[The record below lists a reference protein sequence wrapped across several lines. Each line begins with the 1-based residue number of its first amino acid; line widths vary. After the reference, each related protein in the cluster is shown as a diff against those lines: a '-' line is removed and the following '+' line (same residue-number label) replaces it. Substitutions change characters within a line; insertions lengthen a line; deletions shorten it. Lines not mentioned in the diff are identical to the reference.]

1 MRVEHITTTENWDRL
16 DRFLSHHFT
25 DKSRTYL
32 QKLIADGCVMVDG
45 QPARASARLQP
56 GSTISITWP
65 EIVSMDIQA
74 EDIPLDIIYEDEWLV
89 VVNKPQG
96 MVVHPAAGHHE
107 GTLVHAL
114 LHHCAG
120 QLSDLNGVIR
130 PGIIHRIDKDTS
142 GLLLA
147 VKDNQVHRHMAEQ
160 IRSHSVE
167 RIYQAVVHGFVDSE
181 EGTIEAPVGRDP
193 RHRQR
198 MAVVGSGKPA
208 VTHFRV
214 LERFEKAT
222 FVEAKLQ
229 TGRTHQ
235 IRVHFRYVGHPLV
248 GDPVYAPG
256 RKNWGL
262 KGQALHAGQLS
273 FQHPVLDRPMT
284 FTAPRPDYFDEL
296 LEKMRSGY

>member
-1 MRVEHITTTENWDRL
+1 MRTERITVEDHWNRL
-16 DRFLSHHFT
+16 DRFLTQRFMNQ
-25 DKSRTYL
+25 SRTYL
-32 QKLIADGCVMVDG
+32 QRLIADGCVLVDG
-45 QPARASARLQP
+45 QTTRASAALQP
-56 GSTISITWP
+56 GTVVSVDWP
-65 EIVSMDIQA
+65 EAVTLDVRPEA
-74 EDIPLDIIYEDEWLV
+74 IPLDIIYEDEWLV

-142 GLLLA
+142 GLLIA

-167 RIYQAVVHGFVDSE
+167 RLYQAVVHGFVDSE

-198 MAVVGSGKPA
+198 MAVVGAGKAA

-222 FVEAKLQ
+222 LVEAKLQ

-235 IRVHFRYVGHPLV
+235 IRVHFRYIGHPLV
-248 GDPVYAPG
+248 GDPVYATG
-256 RKNWGL
+256 RKTWGL

-273 FQHPVLDRPMT
+273 FRHPVLDRVMT
-284 FTAPRPDYFDEL
+284 FTAPRPDYFDDL
-296 LEKMRSGY
+296 LNHMRSGY